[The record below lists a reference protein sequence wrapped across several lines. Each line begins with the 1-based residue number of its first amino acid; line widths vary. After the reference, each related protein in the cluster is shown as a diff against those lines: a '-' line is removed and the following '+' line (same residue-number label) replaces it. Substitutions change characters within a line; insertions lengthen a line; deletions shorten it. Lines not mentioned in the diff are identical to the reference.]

1 MSNPSRSIIRSWA
14 GKAEQLREH
23 ETLLR
28 NNKCNPKTGIGFS
41 RWDLFFQGQAGEKIW
56 DYGSCNQGC
65 SSVCGV
71 NRNYS
76 IVSNIAGGG
85 AEVDDGS
92 SSGAAVCECVDVG
105 HDIVPELALLFGRH
119 GEVDVLFMAH
129 HLLNLFVCDGQT
141 QSLRRTHII
150 LKTIWNMCFRFS
162 VISEIMN
169 YFFSQFSD
177 IL

>member
-1 MSNPSRSIIRSWA
+1 M
-14 GKAEQLREH
+14 
-23 ETLLR
+23 
-28 NNKCNPKTGIGFS
+28 
-41 RWDLFFQGQAGEKIW
+41 
-56 DYGSCNQGC
+56 
-65 SSVCGV
+65 CGV

-150 LKTIWNMCFRFS
+150 LKTI
-162 VISEIMN
+162 
-169 YFFSQFSD
+169 
-177 IL
+177 